1 MAVKQEPVPG
11 YYYINLT
18 GQLIKV
24 KALLYVTGRLARVV
38 VEYLDGKM
46 LNIRLDEWN
55 WLDLSVYSEWLESRS
70 TQVELEYEV

>member
-55 WLDLSVYSEWLESRS
+55 WLDLSVYSAWLETRS

>member
-24 KALLYVTGRLARVV
+24 KALLYIEGGLARVV
-38 VEYLDGKM
+38 VEYLDGKI

-55 WLDLSVYSEWLESRS
+55 WLDLSVYSEWLETRNV
-70 TQVELEYEV
+70 QKDLEYEV

>member
-24 KALLYVTGRLARVV
+24 KALLYVEAHLARVV
-38 VEYLDGKM
+38 VEYLDGKI

-55 WLDLSVYSEWLESRS
+55 WLDLSVYSEWLETRNLES
-70 TQVELEYEV
+70 ELEYEV

>member
-24 KALLYVTGRLARVV
+24 KALLYVEGGLQRVV
-38 VEYLDGKM
+38 VEYLDGKV

-55 WLDLSVYSEWLESRS
+55 WLDLSVYSEWLETRRVD
-70 TQVELEYEV
+70 TELEYEV

>member
-1 MAVKQEPVPG
+1 MAVKQQPVPG

-24 KALLYVTGRLARVV
+24 KALLYADGQLSRVV
-38 VEYLDGKM
+38 VEYLDGKI

-55 WLDLSVYSEWLESRS
+55 WLDLSVYSEWLETRNVD
-70 TQVELEYEV
+70 TDLEYEV

>member
-55 WLDLSVYSEWLESRS
+55 WLDLSVYSEWLETRS

>member
-1 MAVKQEPVPG
+1 MAVRQEPVPG

-24 KALLYVTGRLARVV
+24 KALLYVDGSLGRVV
-38 VEYLDGKM
+38 VEYLDGKI

-55 WLDLSVYSEWLESRS
+55 WLDLSVYSEWLETRNLES
-70 TQVELEYEV
+70 ELEYEV